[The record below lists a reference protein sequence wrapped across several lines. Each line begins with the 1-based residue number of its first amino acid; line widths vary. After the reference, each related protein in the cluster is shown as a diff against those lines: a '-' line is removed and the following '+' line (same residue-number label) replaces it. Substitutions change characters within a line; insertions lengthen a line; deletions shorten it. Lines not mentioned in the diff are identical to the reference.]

1 MSTPLFSV
9 AQNGFLIKIAFY
21 RFQRCRHNA
30 YLAILAIFAAFCI
43 QQTFGDIMKTSI
55 NLPIAILMT
64 AILLSATPV
73 PECVATTQELSQETQ
88 ALRQTSKAFA
98 AVARQAM
105 PAVVFIR
112 VEKTVTQPAGLPHG
126 LDPNELL
133 EQLFGIRQ
141 RQMPAPEQRLRQTGT
156 GTGFIVTKDGYIL
169 TNNHIV
175 GDADR
180 ITVRTHDGREFQAE
194 LVGSDPRSEVALVKI
209 AGDDFPV
216 LPIGDSDA
224 IEIGEW
230 VIAIG
235 NPFGFSETLT
245 VGVVS
250 AKGRNNIGITDYED
264 FIQTDAA
271 INPGNSGGPLLNIEG
286 KVIGINTAIF
296 SQMGGSLGIG
306 FSIPINMAM
315 KIKEQLMT
323 SGTITRGFLGVIIQ
337 ELTPEL
343 AEQFKCPQSRGVLIS
358 GVSKGSAAE
367 EGGIHIGDIILET
380 NGKSVDGT
388 GAFRNMIA
396 MTAPGTVIN
405 LTIWRDEKRSEL
417 KVKVGSQEGG
427 EGTPLSPT
435 AISEKIGL
443 AVEDLTPQWAQRF
456 GYTENGVLVT
466 RVRPDSPAAQAGI
479 QPGHLITAVN
489 HREVCTAE
497 EFNAAL
503 AQSAQSGMLLVLVRD
518 QQSSR
523 FVVIPLK

>member
-1 MSTPLFSV
+1 
-9 AQNGFLIKIAFY
+9 
-21 RFQRCRHNA
+21 
-30 YLAILAIFAAFCI
+30 
-43 QQTFGDIMKTSI
+43 MKFHI
-55 NLPIAILMT
+55 NLRAASAVL
-64 AILLSATPV
+64 AVACLLADPHPARAAAQDVSP
-73 PECVATTQELSQETQ
+73 ETQ

-112 VEKTVTQPAGLPHG
+112 VEKTVTQPGMPQG

-141 RQMPAPEQRLRQTGT
+141 RRAPAPEQRFRQAGT

-194 LVGSDPRSEVALVKI
+194 LVGSDPRSEVAVVKI
-209 AGDDFPV
+209 PGEDFPV
-216 LPIGDSDA
+216 LAIGDSDA

-235 NPFGFSETLT
+235 NPFGLSETLT

-286 KVIGINTAIF
+286 KAIGINTAIF

-306 FSIPINMAM
+306 FAIPINMAM

-323 SGTITRGFLGVIIQ
+323 SGTITRGFLGVSIQ
-337 ELTPEL
+337 DLTAEL
-343 AEQFKCPQSRGVLIS
+343 AESFKCPQSRGVL
-358 GVSKGSAAE
+358 VADVVKGAAADQ
-367 EGGIHIGDIILET
+367 GGIRTGDIILEL
-380 NGKSVDGT
+380 NGKTVDGAS
-388 GAFRNMIA
+388 AFRNQIA
-396 MTAPGTVIN
+396 LTAPGTAIK
-405 LTIWRDEKRSEL
+405 LTIWREEKRREL
-417 KVKVGSQEGG
+417 KVKVGSQEGAA
-427 EGTPLSPT
+427 ETPLSLT

-443 AVEDLTPQWAQRF
+443 VVENLTPQWSQRF

-466 RVRPDSPAAQAGI
+466 RVRPDSPAAQAGV
-479 QPGHLITAVN
+479 QPGHLITSVN
-489 HREVCTAE
+489 HREVRNVE

-503 AQSAQSGMLLVLVRD
+503 AQSAQSGMLLMLVRD
-518 QQSSR
+518 PQSSR

>member
-1 MSTPLFSV
+1 MKFHINSRAASAVLAV
-9 AQNGFLIKIAFY
+9 ACL
-21 RFQRCRHNA
+21 
-30 YLAILAIFAAFCI
+30 LAA
-43 QQTFGDIMKTSI
+43 
-55 NLPIAILMT
+55 
-64 AILLSATPV
+64 SAPGARRRSDV
-73 PECVATTQELSQETQ
+73 SPETQ

-112 VEKTVTQPAGLPHG
+112 VEKTVAQPGMPQG

-141 RQMPAPEQRLRQTGT
+141 RRAPAPEQRLRQAGT

-209 AGDDFPV
+209 PGDDFPV

-235 NPFGFSETLT
+235 NPFGLSETLT

-286 KVIGINTAIF
+286 KAIGINTTQF
-296 SQMGGSLGIG
+296 SQMGGLLGIG
-306 FSIPINMAM
+306 LPSINMAM
-315 KIKEQLMT
+315 KI
-323 SGTITRGFLGVIIQ
+323 
-337 ELTPEL
+337 L
-343 AEQFKCPQSRGVLIS
+343 A
-358 GVSKGSAAE
+358 
-367 EGGIHIGDIILET
+367 
-380 NGKSVDGT
+380 
-388 GAFRNMIA
+388 
-396 MTAPGTVIN
+396 
-405 LTIWRDEKRSEL
+405 
-417 KVKVGSQEGG
+417 
-427 EGTPLSPT
+427 
-435 AISEKIGL
+435 
-443 AVEDLTPQWAQRF
+443 AQR
-456 GYTENGVLVT
+456 
-466 RVRPDSPAAQAGI
+466 
-479 QPGHLITAVN
+479 
-489 HREVCTAE
+489 
-497 EFNAAL
+497 
-503 AQSAQSGMLLVLVRD
+503 
-518 QQSSR
+518 
-523 FVVIPLK
+523 